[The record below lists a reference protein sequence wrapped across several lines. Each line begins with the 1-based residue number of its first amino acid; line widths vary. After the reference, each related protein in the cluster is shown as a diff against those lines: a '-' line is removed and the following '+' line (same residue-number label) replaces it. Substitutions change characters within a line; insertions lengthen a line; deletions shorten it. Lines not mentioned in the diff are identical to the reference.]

1 MKQEKIKKLNNHK
14 MTVEIKKMKLFLL
27 CGSLSIGVVLLNSTS
42 FAETSTKNNQAQ
54 KVVTISALKALTAE
68 EISIKSYNTSK
79 VSDSVSDSIFRLINA
94 SGQERVRETTGE
106 TKLIPDTQDNMRVVT
121 FKSPSDVKGIKNLLI
136 EHSKKEDDM
145 WIYLPAMKKVRR
157 LQASNKRDSFVGT
170 DFSYGDVIGHRPE
183 DWLHKLIK
191 EEKIDNKDCYILE
204 SIPKNNEIAE
214 ASGYSK
220 RVAWIEKES
229 FVAVKVEMYD
239 LSSQLLKKLSA
250 QKIEKVDEKNNKW
263 QPMIL
268 SAENVQTNHKTILE
282 FKNFKANVGVSD
294 DKFTTRFLEK

>member
-1 MKQEKIKKLNNHK
+1 MNNESGKTHNNHK
-14 MTVEIKKMKLFLL
+14 MTIKIKKLKQSLL
-27 CGSLSIGVVLLNSTS
+27 YGSISIGAVLLNNTS
-42 FAETSTKNNQAQ
+42 LAETSTKNNVAQ
-54 KVVTISALKALTAE
+54 KMVTTSPQKSLSAE

-94 SGQERVRETTGE
+94 AGQERMRETTGE
-106 TKLIPDTQDNMRVVT
+106 TKLIPGTQDNMRVVT

-136 EHSKKEDDM
+136 EHSNKDDDM

-183 DWLHKLIK
+183 DWQHKLIK
-191 EEKIDNKDCYILE
+191 EEKVDNKDCYVLE
-204 SIPKNNEIAE
+204 SIPKNNEVAE
-214 ASGYSK
+214 SSGYSK

-229 FVAVKVEMYD
+229 FVALKVEMYD
-239 LSSQLLKKLSA
+239 LSNQLLKKLSS
-250 QKIEKVDEKNNKW
+250 QKIEKIDEKNNKW

-268 SAENVQTNHKTILE
+268 SAENVQTNHKTVLE